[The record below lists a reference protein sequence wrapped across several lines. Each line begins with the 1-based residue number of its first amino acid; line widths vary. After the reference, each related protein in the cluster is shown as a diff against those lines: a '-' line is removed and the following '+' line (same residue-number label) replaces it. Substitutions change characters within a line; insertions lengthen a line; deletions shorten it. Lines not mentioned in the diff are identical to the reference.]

1 MLFVCECSAHVFGVF
16 LGPKHRTCSV
26 LLILSAALIRLKLA
40 STNDESKLFYSR
52 YTMSL
57 YVIVDNEEGAI
68 DVLPENFLSRGF
80 TASAVAV
87 SLKPCKSHITVILY
101 C

>member
-1 MLFVCECSAHVFGVF
+1 
-16 LGPKHRTCSV
+16 
-26 LLILSAALIRLKLA
+26 
-40 STNDESKLFYSR
+40 
-52 YTMSL
+52 MSL
-57 YVIVDNEEGAI
+57 HVIVDNEEGAI